1 MARAGSVA
9 LPLTN
14 EWEREEEEGKETTEQ
29 KAIKIAA
36 AAAACRSISLVLAKP
51 KNTYYRSEFSFR
63 RRTWETKVSSS
74 GQKLLEA
81 G

>member
-36 AAAACRSISLVLAKP
+36 AAACRSISLVLAKP
-51 KNTYYRSEFSFR
+51 KNTYYRFEFSFR